1 MALRISQS
9 PPLLEENPAR
19 FVWRPRTA
27 PERAALLAVNL
38 AAVTFFLLAFS
49 RHGVAFGPYRIDLD
63 IYRVGA
69 RVWLNGGHLYA
80 RLPPAQ
86 TGHRYQFTYPPIAAV
101 LLSPLALLPMTA
113 AITVLTLVTV
123 GLTAAVLRLFLRWLR
138 VAPGESWWAAAWLLP
153 PALFLEPVRNTL
165 AYGQINVVLMA
176 MVAVDCLTG
185 RPRWPRGVLVGIAA
199 AVKLTP
205 AAFVLFFLVR
215 RDNRAAANAALSF
228 AAATGLGFLLAWPDS
243 VQYWTSIIF
252 QPGRAGSPDYAA
264 NQSIQGVMARAG
276 ADPHTLAGAAAWLI
290 LSAVVAGV
298 AWRGMRRAFA
308 AREDAWAL
316 AVNAFAALLIS
327 PVSWSH
333 HWVWC
338 VPVIL
343 TLAVL
348 GWRQR
353 RRLPLVTA
361 VAGIAVFA
369 AAPQWW
375 FPAGHSQELGWA
387 AWQQVVGS
395 TYLIFAALV
404 LLLSAAGKLT
414 PVHPRPSARQGCREA
429 EPVEA
434 VRVEAGHGGDLRARQ
449 GQHDQ
454 PDRVEAGSSPAG
466 GALTGGRR
474 RAARRASRR
483 EGQRMAT

>member
-9 PPLLEENPAR
+9 PPLREEDSVR
-19 FVWRPRTA
+19 FQWRPRTV

-69 RVWLNGGHLYA
+69 RVWLSGGHLYA
-80 RLPPAQ
+80 RLPPVQ

-101 LLSPLALLPMTA
+101 LLSSLALPPMTA

-123 GLTAAVLRLFLRWLR
+123 GLTAAVLWIFLRWLR
-138 VAPGESWWAAAWLLP
+138 AAPGASWWAAAWLLP
-153 PALFLEPVRNTL
+153 SALFLEPVRNTL

-176 MVAVDCLTG
+176 MVAVDCLAG

-215 RDNRAAANAALSF
+215 RDYRAAGNAALSF
-228 AAATGLGFLLAWPDS
+228 AVATGLGFLLAWPDS

-276 ADPHTLAGAAAWLI
+276 ADPHTLTGAALWLI

-298 AWRGMRRAFA
+298 VWRGMRHAVA

-316 AVNAFAALLIS
+316 ALNAFAALLIS

-338 VPVIL
+338 VPAIL

-353 RRLPLVTA
+353 RRLPLMTA

-375 FPAGHSQELGWA
+375 FPAGHSRELGWA

-414 PVHPRPSARQGCREA
+414 PMHPRPSARQGCREA
-429 EPVEA
+429 EPVQG
-434 VRVEAGHGGDLRARQ
+434 VRVETGHGGDLRTRQ

-454 PDRVEAGSSPAG
+454 PDRVEPAG
-466 GALTGGRR
+466 LRVAGVAAEGGL
-474 RAARRASRR
+474 AVGARRQQPDHPA
-483 EGQRMAT
+483 GP